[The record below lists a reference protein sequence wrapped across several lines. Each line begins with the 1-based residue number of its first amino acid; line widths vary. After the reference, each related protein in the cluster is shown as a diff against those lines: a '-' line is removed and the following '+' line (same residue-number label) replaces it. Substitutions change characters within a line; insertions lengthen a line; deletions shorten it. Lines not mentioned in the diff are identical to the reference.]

1 MFYKGIW
8 IIIHGRI
15 QKLIYK
21 LSFTEMPTSEGRFK
35 IWRISLCHPS
45 PCPLNNNDQTTP
57 SHKSTQF
64 PNTIIT
70 WVWHK
75 TLHEVLHAEKQITTF
90 TLMNEGIIFVSKMR
104 VQNMPQR
111 LYYESKKSCNFWK
124 KWALYY
130 SKLKHRKVQT
140 SISSRRFNNLYGHL
154 KIGANWCRLLRESSK
169 LPDNLGEL
177 NINAM
182 SQTWSV
188 TGLIH
193 SPIIDKKLMKIFK

>member
-8 IIIHGRI
+8 IIIHGQI

-35 IWRISLCHPS
+35 IWRISLCHP
-45 PCPLNNNDQTTP
+45 PPRPLNNNDQTTP

-70 WVWHK
+70 WVCLK
-75 TLHEVLHAEKQITTF
+75 TLYEVLHAVKQITTF
-90 TLMNEGIIFVSKMR
+90 TLMNEEIIFVGKFKKMR
-104 VQNMPQR
+104 VQKMPQR

-124 KWALYY
+124 KWSLYY

-140 SISSRRFNNLYGHL
+140 SILSRRFNDLYGHL
-154 KIGANWCRLLRESSK
+154 KIGANWCRFYIVES
-169 LPDNLGEL
+169 
-177 NINAM
+177 IQ
-182 SQTWSV
+182 QT
-188 TGLIH
+188 
-193 SPIIDKKLMKIFK
+193 PR

>member
-1 MFYKGIW
+1 MLYKGIW

-21 LSFTEMPTSEGRFK
+21 LSFKEMPTSEGRFK

-70 WVWHK
+70 WVWLK
-75 TLHEVLHAEKQITTF
+75 TLYEVLHTVKQITTF
-90 TLMNEGIIFVSKMR
+90 TLMNEEIIFVSKMR
-104 VQNMPQR
+104 VQKMPQR

-124 KWALYY
+124 KWSLYY

-140 SISSRRFNNLYGHL
+140 SILSRRFNDLYGHL
-154 KIGANWCRLLRESSK
+154 KIGADCWEYPAN
-169 LPDNLGEL
+169 
-177 NINAM
+177 
-182 SQTWSV
+182 SQ
-188 TGLIH
+188 
-193 SPIIDKKLMKIFK
+193 IIWGSWA